1 VIEEEGKTDESF
13 TAENGKEYVTP
24 DAPAVF
30 RCLGVAKLKR
40 VDARSGLYGVID
52 CRNLSF

>member
-1 VIEEEGKTDESF
+1 MKALLKTEKNMCFSR
-13 TAENGKEYVTP
+13 
-24 DAPAVF
+24 PAVF
-30 RCLGVAKLKR
+30 RCLGVPKLKR